1 MELFNICYS
10 SVSAFSAV
18 KKMPLKKDL
27 LPGKFKGE
35 IRRAVAMS
43 EYTSFRVGGKV
54 DYLAFPEGPEELQRI
69 LEWCGQQGIRT
80 FILGNGTNLL
90 VRDGGFRGMAISL
103 SRGFLRVEEV
113 ECGPE
118 GSLVLA
124 EAGQSLG
131 KLVEFS
137 WKKGLAGLEF
147 AAGIPGSV
155 GGALFMNAGAF
166 RGEIKDVLDSVRL
179 LEASGLVL
187 ERRREEWKFFY
198 RSLGLEKGEI
208 ILGGKF
214 RLKAENGQEVKNRI
228 EEIMR
233 QRMSKQPYDL
243 PSAGSVFKNPPQ
255 GPAGK
260 LIEEAGLKGYHIGD
274 AQISEK
280 HANFI
285 VNRGQARAQDI
296 LALIELAREKVYQEK
311 GVWLEME
318 IQVMGEE

>member
-1 MELFNICYS
+1 
-10 SVSAFSAV
+10 V
-18 KKMPLKKDL
+18 KVDPIKLGEKI
-27 LPGKFKGE
+27 KGE
-35 IRRAVAMS
+35 VRYAVPMS

-54 DYLAFPEGPEELQRI
+54 DYLAFPEGLEDLQRI
-69 LEWCGQQGIRT
+69 LEWCGQQGIPS

-90 VRDGGFRGMAISL
+90 VRDGGIRGMAISL

-113 ECGPE
+113 ERGPE
-118 GSLVLA
+118 KSLVFA

-166 RGEIKDVLDSVRL
+166 RGEIKDVLDSIRSM
-179 LEASGLVL
+179 EASGLVS
-187 ERRREEWKFFY
+187 ERRREEWKFSY
-198 RSLGLEKGEI
+198 RSMGLEEKQV

-214 RLKAENGQEVKNRI
+214 RLKAANGQAVKNKI

-233 QRMSKQPYDL
+233 QRMAKQPYDL
-243 PSAGSVFKNPPQ
+243 PSAGSVFKNPAQ
-255 GPAGK
+255 APAGK
-260 LIEEAGLKGYHIGD
+260 LIEEAGLKGYRVGD

-296 LALIELAREKVYQEK
+296 LALIELARKKVYQEK

-318 IQVMGEE
+318 IQVIGED

>member
-1 MELFNICYS
+1 MELFDIWYS
-10 SVSAFSAV
+10 AVSASSAV
-18 KKMPLKKDL
+18 NEMPLEKDL

-35 IRRAVAMS
+35 IRRAVLMS

-54 DYLAFPEGPEELQRI
+54 DYIAFPEGREDLQGI
-69 LEWCGQQGIRT
+69 LEWCRQQGIPT

-90 VRDGGFRGMAISL
+90 VRDGGIRGMAISL
-103 SRGFLRVEEV
+103 SRGFLRVEEL
-113 ECGPE
+113 ERGPE
-118 GSLVLA
+118 RSLVLA
-124 EAGQSLG
+124 EGGQSLG

-166 RGEIKDVLDSVRL
+166 RGEMKDILDSVRL
-179 LEASGLVL
+179 LRPGGLVS
-187 ERRREEWKFFY
+187 ERRREEWKFDY
-198 RSLGLEKGEI
+198 RSMGLEKGEV

-214 RLKAENGQEVKNRI
+214 RLKVEDGQAVKDRI

-255 GPAGK
+255 GPAGR
-260 LIEEAGLKGYHIGD
+260 LIEEAGLKGLRIGD

-285 VNRGQARAQDI
+285 VNRGQARAKDI
-296 LALIELAREKVYQEK
+296 LALIELARKKVLQEK
-311 GVWLEME
+311 GVWLETE
-318 IQVMGEE
+318 IQIIGED

>member
-1 MELFNICYS
+1 
-10 SVSAFSAV
+10 
-18 KKMPLKKDL
+18 
-27 LPGKFKGE
+27 
-35 IRRAVAMS
+35 MS

-90 VRDGGFRGMAISL
+90 VRDGGIRGMAISL

-179 LEASGLVL
+179 MEASGLVL

-198 RSLGLEKGEI
+198 RSMGLEKGEV

-243 PSAGSVFKNPPQ
+243 PSAGSVFKNPPRGLRGNSSKKQ
-255 GPAGK
+255 G
-260 LIEEAGLKGYHIGD
+260 
-274 AQISEK
+274 
-280 HANFI
+280 
-285 VNRGQARAQDI
+285 
-296 LALIELAREKVYQEK
+296 
-311 GVWLEME
+311 
-318 IQVMGEE
+318 

>member
-1 MELFNICYS
+1 MELDKSWCP
-10 SVSAFSAV
+10 AV
-18 KKMPLKKDL
+18 ERMPLKNDL
-27 LPGKFKGE
+27 LPRKFKGE
-35 IRRAVAMS
+35 IRRAVPMS
-43 EYTSFRVGGKV
+43 DHTSFRVGGKV
-54 DYLAFPEGPEELQRI
+54 DYLAFPEGPEELQRL
-69 LEWCGQQGIRT
+69 LEWCGQQGIPV

-90 VRDGGFRGMAISL
+90 VRDGGIRGMAISL

-118 GSLVLA
+118 GSLIFA
-124 EAGQSLG
+124 EAGLSLG

-137 WKKGLAGLEF
+137 WKKGRAGLEF

-179 LEASGLVL
+179 MEADGLVL
-187 ERRREEWKFFY
+187 ERRKEEWKFFY
-198 RSLGLEKGEI
+198 RSMGLEKGEI

-214 RLKAENGQEVKNRI
+214 RLKPEDGQAVKNRI

-233 QRMSKQPYDL
+233 QRISKQPYDL
-243 PSAGSVFKNPPQ
+243 PSAGSVFKNPPR

-260 LIEEAGLKGYHIGD
+260 LIEEAGLKGYRIGD

-296 LALIELAREKVYQEK
+296 LALIELVRKRVHQEE

-318 IQVMGEE
+318 IQVIGED

>member
-1 MELFNICYS
+1 
-10 SVSAFSAV
+10 
-18 KKMPLKKDL
+18 MPLKEDL
-27 LPGKFKGE
+27 LPGRFKGE
-35 IRRAVAMS
+35 IRRAVPMS

-54 DYLAFPEGPEELQRI
+54 DYLAFPEGPEDLRGI
-69 LEWCGQQGIRT
+69 LEWSSQQGIPT
-80 FILGNGTNLL
+80 FILGKGTNLL
-90 VRDGGFRGMAISL
+90 VRDGGIRGMAISL

-113 ECGPE
+113 ERGPE

-179 LEASGLVL
+179 MEAGGLVS
-187 ERRREEWKFFY
+187 EKRKEEWKFDY
-198 RSLGLEKGEI
+198 RSMGLEKGEV

-214 RLKAENGQEVKNRI
+214 RLKAKNGQAVKNRT

-260 LIEEAGLKGYHIGD
+260 LIEEAGLKGYRIGD

-285 VNRGQARAQDI
+285 VNRGRARAQDI
-296 LALIELAREKVYQEK
+296 LALIELARKKVHQEK
-311 GVWLEME
+311 GVWLETE
-318 IQVMGEE
+318 IQVMGED

>member
-1 MELFNICYS
+1 
-10 SVSAFSAV
+10 
-18 KKMPLKKDL
+18 MPLKKDL

-35 IRRAVAMS
+35 IRRAVPMS
-43 EYTSFRVGGKV
+43 EHTSFRVGGKV
-54 DYLAFPEGPEELQRI
+54 DYLAFPEGPEDLQGI
-69 LEWCGQQGIRT
+69 LEWCGQQGIPT

-90 VRDGGFRGMAISL
+90 VRDGGIRGMAISL

-113 ECGPE
+113 ERGPE

-155 GGALFMNAGAF
+155 GGALYMNAGAF
-166 RGEIKDVLDSVRL
+166 RGEIKDVLDCVRL
-179 LEASGLVL
+179 LGPDGLVS
-187 ERRREEWKFFY
+187 ERRRGDWKFDY
-198 RSLGLEKGEI
+198 RSMGLEKGEV

-214 RLKAENGQEVKNRI
+214 RLSAENGQAVKNRI
-228 EEIMR
+228 EEIIR
-233 QRMSKQPYDL
+233 QRTSKQPYDL

-255 GPAGK
+255 VPAGK
-260 LIEEAGLKGYHIGD
+260 LIEEAGLKGYRIGD

-285 VNRGQARAQDI
+285 VNRGRARAQDI
-296 LALIELAREKVYQEK
+296 LALIELARKKVQQEK

-318 IQVMGEE
+318 IQVIGED

>member
-1 MELFNICYS
+1 LELFNICYS
-10 SVSAFSAV
+10 AVSAFSAV

-35 IRRAVAMS
+35 IRRAVPMS